1 MGQRES
7 TRVGSVAAT
16 LVLFYGALQRE
27 TGRKTSRGTEI
38 GYQFHDITS
47 TCIGK
52 RQKSPAKWRW
62 LLWQGRTLESLA
74 VQRSSVKLTCEWGR
88 WERNLNIHFAKKKRI
103 SPCCGP
109 VASGRQTHRRTGAKS
124 SFQPIRSMGRF
135 DS

>member
-38 GYQFHDITS
+38 GYQFHDIKS

-62 LLWQGRTLESLA
+62 LLWQGSHVGKPCSTAFFSKAHLRVGGVGISTSIS
-74 VQRSSVKLTCEWGR
+74 R
-88 WERNLNIHFAKKKRI
+88 KR
-103 SPCCGP
+103 
-109 VASGRQTHRRTGAKS
+109 K
-124 SFQPIRSMGRF
+124 
-135 DS
+135 